1 MTAIMDA
8 LQTFLLLP
16 PSVIKQLSS
25 QAASEPAIDN
35 KFCPMR
41 EYPTVSFYDLDSLLK
56 PTSNEA
62 SSSDSE
68 RAEMLSHKTESY
80 LVAEDADGVEE
91 LGEDDMETWL
101 DETQSIQDVE
111 QDTCF
116 EMEHDID
123 LRAAVVTRVI
133 EQGRP
138 VPEKEMEEASES
150 TVDDGAGFGRIR
162 AKSRALGNGSRD

>member
-1 MTAIMDA
+1 MYDPT
-8 LQTFLLLP
+8 
-16 PSVIKQLSS
+16 
-25 QAASEPAIDN
+25 
-35 KFCPMR
+35 CPMR

-62 SSSDSE
+62 SSSDLE

-150 TVDDGAGFGRIR
+150 TVDDGAGFGRCLGLVDSWIR
-162 AKSRALGNGSRD
+162 AKSERREMGHVIILSSRDRLIMVNNCLLINLCSR